1 VLYFEDLSIG
11 QSAEIAREVTF
22 ADIEAFAQ
30 VSGDFNPV
38 HLDAD
43 YAATTPFGERI
54 AHGMLA
60 GAFISAVMA
69 SKLPGPG
76 AVYRSQSMKF
86 RRPVKIGDVV
96 VARATITALDE
107 RRGVV
112 TLETLCLVGD
122 VTVVEGEATVI
133 APRRPAG

>member
-1 VLYFEDLSIG
+1 MIYFEDLEIG
-11 QSAEIAREVTF
+11 QSAEISREVTF

-54 AHGMLA
+54 AHGMMA
-60 GAFISAVMA
+60 GAFLSAVMA
-69 SKLPGPG
+69 AKLPGPG

-96 VARATITALDE
+96 VSRATITALEE
-107 RRGVV
+107 RRGLV
-112 TLETLCLVGD
+112 TLETVCIVGD
-122 VTVVEGEATVI
+122 TTVVEGEAVVM
-133 APRRPAG
+133 APRRPAA